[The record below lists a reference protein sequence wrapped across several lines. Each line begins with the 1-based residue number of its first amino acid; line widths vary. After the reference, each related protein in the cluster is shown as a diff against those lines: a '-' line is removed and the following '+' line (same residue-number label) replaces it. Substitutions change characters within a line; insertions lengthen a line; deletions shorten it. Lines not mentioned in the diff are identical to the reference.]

1 MLIIYLIIDAGEF
14 FCIKYAR
21 LLIFTDL
28 YSSILSLYGRIRVS
42 EKPYSRIFSYVC
54 IYYKE
59 SLLIKVLS
67 IHYLQDCI
75 CFDLKISSK
84 TCNII
89 SPYRSPSQTV
99 DEFDESLTNSIQS
112 LESINQ
118 TNPAFISCYW

>member
-21 LLIFTDL
+21 LLIFTDP

-89 SPYRSPSQTV
+89 SPYRSPGQTV